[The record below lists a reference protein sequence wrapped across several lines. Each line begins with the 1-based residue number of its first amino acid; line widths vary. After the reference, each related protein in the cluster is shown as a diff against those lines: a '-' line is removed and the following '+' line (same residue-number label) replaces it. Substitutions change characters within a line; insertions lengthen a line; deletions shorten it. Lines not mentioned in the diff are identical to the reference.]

1 MNAKDFLMRPAQLDC
16 NMKMIVTD
24 ILVLQCQAEN
34 ITAVLS
40 PVTGG
45 KGQNKDFSEV
55 VDRIVEL
62 KTKLSQMTADWIQ
75 ATKEVQAVIE
85 MLPDP
90 KKRTVLHKRYF
101 ENKTLVQ
108 IAGEINYT
116 EQYVRKLH
124 SDAINEVQEIINNKL
139 MKI

>member
-1 MNAKDFLMRPAQLDC
+1 MNAKDFLMRPDQLDC
-16 NMKMIVTD
+16 NMKMIATD
-24 ILVLQCQAEN
+24 ILVLRCQAEK
-34 ITAVLS
+34 ISTVLS
-40 PVTGG
+40 PVVGG
-45 KGQNKDFSEV
+45 KGTNKDFSAV

-62 KTKLSQMTADWIQ
+62 EVSLERLTADWIQ

-90 KKRTVLHKRYF
+90 KKRTVLHKRYM

-124 SDAINEVQEIINNKL
+124 SKAIGEVQDILNL
-139 MKI
+139 

>member
-1 MNAKDFLMRPAQLDC
+1 MRPAQLDC

-101 ENKTLVQ
+101 ENKTLVFCN
-108 IAGEINYT
+108 IFYFFFKTVNTKIYGAMKN
-116 EQYVRKLH
+116 H
-124 SDAINEVQEIINNKL
+124 SPFYYN
-139 MKI
+139 

>member
-1 MNAKDFLMRPAQLDC
+1 MNAKDFLMRPTQLDC
-16 NMKMIVTD
+16 NMKMIATD
-24 ILVLQCQAEN
+24 ILVLRCQAEK
-34 ITAVLS
+34 ISAVLS
-40 PVTGG
+40 PVVGG
-45 KGQNKDFSEV
+45 KGANKDFSAV
-55 VDRIVEL
+55 VDRIIEL
-62 KTKLSQMTADWIQ
+62 EANLERLTADWIQ

-90 KKRTVLHKRYF
+90 KKRTVLHKRYM

-124 SDAINEVQEIINNKL
+124 SEAINEVQEILNEKEEQ
-139 MKI
+139 

>member
-16 NMKMIVTD
+16 NIKMIATD
-24 ILVLQCQAEN
+24 ILVLRCQAEK
-34 ITAVLS
+34 ISAVLS
-40 PVTGG
+40 PVVSG
-45 KGQNKDFSEV
+45 KGANKDFSAV
-55 VDRIVEL
+55 VDRIIEL
-62 KTKLSQMTADWIQ
+62 ETKLKQLTAEWTN

-90 KKRTVLHKRYF
+90 KKRTVLHKRYL

-116 EQYVRKLH
+116 EQYVRLLH
-124 SDAINEVQEIINNKL
+124 SEAIGEVQDILNL
-139 MKI
+139 

>member
-1 MNAKDFLMRPAQLDC
+1 MNAKDFLMLPAQLDC
-16 NMKMIVTD
+16 NLRMARNDMIV
-24 ILVLQCQAEN
+24 LRCQAEN

-62 KTKLSQMTADWIQ
+62 KTKLSQMTAEWIK

-90 KKRTVLHKRYF
+90 KKRTVLHKRYL

-124 SDAINEVQEIINNKL
+124 SDAINEVQEILDK
-139 MKI
+139 KEER

>member
-1 MNAKDFLMRPAQLDC
+1 MNAKDFLMRPAQLNC
-16 NMKMIVTD
+16 NIKMIATD
-24 ILVLQCQAEN
+24 ILVLRCQAEK
-34 ITAVLS
+34 ISAVLS
-40 PVTGG
+40 PVVGG
-45 KGQNKDFSEV
+45 KGANKDFSAV
-55 VDRIVEL
+55 VDRIIEL
-62 KTKLSQMTADWIQ
+62 ETKLKQLTAEWTN

-90 KKRTVLHKRYF
+90 KKRTVLHKRYL

-124 SDAINEVQEIINNKL
+124 SDTINEVQEILNK
-139 MKI
+139 KEEQ